1 MVFVQC
7 LPELSASIMLKG
19 PGTEVVS
26 TAMIAAWEGT
36 GGVQAAAAMGIILLL
51 VIGITMLVAMKVV
64 GRSLLEAS
72 DD

>member
-1 MVFVQC
+1 
-7 LPELSASIMLKG
+7 
-19 PGTEVVS
+19 
-26 TAMIAAWEGT
+26 
-36 GGVQAAAAMGIILLL
+36 MGIILLL